1 VADAVTTQTILDDGG
16 KNLIVKL
23 TNISDGTG
31 ESAVTKVDVSGLT
44 SGINGQACSGISIN
58 RIWFSNVGMGFKLFW
73 KATSNQFILEAGA
86 DQTDTW
92 DFTWS
97 NKSLPGIPNNAGSGK
112 NGDLALTTVG
122 HSSGDSYSII
132 IWANKNYDTATT
144 A

>member
-92 DFTWS
+92 DFIWS
-97 NKSLPGIPNNAGSGK
+97 NQSLPGIPNNAGTGK

-132 IWANKNYDTATT
+132 IWANKTYDTATT